1 MHGKV
6 LVIKFKNAGIFPYSR
21 WSADKM
27 YDLYGIKD
35 GKTPRSA
42 APVMQI
48 PAGKFDYRHVSNI
61 LHVLMGERPV
71 PTIRRTLLKPDTA
84 IQEAAKKAL
93 VVIDTP
99 ISDKGK
105 YVCEET
111 INARKSVSDAY
122 QTAKTVYHLSG
133 QPVLIKGGLIYWRRL
148 ERILGSRL
156 FKDLINTV
164 QGITKDAVVTRSMA
178 AQRAIEILHD
188 HYDSPE
194 VRTFCKKC
202 LQAKLTTFINIINP
216 RGNKNSI
223 TIHSDKRTKL
233 NMQIIGSGP
242 EKIVRLSGKIF
253 IPLDTGLLDRLAN
266 GCGVATVLEGGMAY
280 IAGIYDLSE
289 YIDIIRDAEPVIEAP
304 IERKK
309 LYEDIVNQTSL

>member
-1 MHGKV
+1 MAGKA

-71 PTIRRTLLKPDTA
+71 PTIRRTLLKPDQA

-93 VVIDTP
+93 VIINTP
-99 ISDKGK
+99 ISDNGK
-105 YVCEET
+105 YIGEET
-111 INARKSVSDAY
+111 INARKSVSNAY

-133 QPVLIKGGLIYWRRL
+133 QPVPIKGGLIYWRRL
-148 ERILGSRL
+148 ERILGPRL
-156 FKDLINTV
+156 LKDFINTV
-164 QGITKDAVVTRSMA
+164 QGITKDAAVIGNMT
-178 AQRAIEILHD
+178 AQRAMEILHD
-188 HYDSPE
+188 NYDRPE
-194 VRTFCKKC
+194 VQTFCIQC
-202 LQAKLTTFINIINP
+202 LQAKLTTFVNIINP

-223 TIHSDKRTKL
+223 TIHSDNRAKL

-242 EKIVRLSGKIF
+242 EKIIRLSGKIF
-253 IPLDTGLLDRLAN
+253 VPLNDSLLARLAN
-266 GCGVATVLEGGMAY
+266 GCGVASVLEGGMAY
-280 IAGIYDLSE
+280 IAGIDDWSADLV
-289 YIDIIRDAEPVIEAP
+289 RNAEPVIEAP
-304 IERKK
+304 IERKEV
-309 LYEDIVNQTSL
+309 L